1 MLQLNEREWAD
12 FLLTDYFEIAKGNQ
26 NNMAELQIGTMPLI
40 SAKKIDNGC
49 KGFFAANSK
58 PIFKG
63 HCLTINNDGDGGA
76 GISYYQ
82 PADMLLD
89 THVTALYP
97 RIPMTAEIMRF
108 IAACITVQREKF
120 GHGYSLNNARL
131 AVFRMMLPIDD
142 NGQPDYAFMEEYI
155 KEREQQLIQK
165 YIAHVRNTSVT
176 IGGGITPLHEK
187 EWKEFYISEIFVIRP
202 GKRLTK
208 SDMQLGNKPFIGASD
223 SNNGVTAFVSNTN
236 ISEDSNVLGVNYN
249 GSVVESFYHPY
260 TCIFS
265 DDVKRFL
272 IKDRPGNEFIYL
284 FLKSVI
290 LQQKSKYAYGYK
302 FNEERMKRQMLLLPV
317 DSDGQPDWQY
327 MEQYA
332 KMLMAKV
339 KLQYLQTRQ
348 AQ

>member
-26 NNMAELQIGTMPLI
+26 NNMAELQAGTMPLI

-82 PADMLLD
+82 PSDMLLD

-97 RIPMTAEIMRF
+97 RVPMTAEIMRF
-108 IAACITVQREKF
+108 ISVCITVQREKF

-131 AVFRMMLPIDD
+131 SVFRMMLPIDD
-142 NGQPDYAFMEEYI
+142 EGQPDYAFMEQYI
-155 KEREQQLIQK
+155 REREKQLIEQ
-165 YIAHVRNTSVT
+165 YIVH
-176 IGGGITPLHEK
+176 IGIIQLTGEGITPLHEK
-187 EWKEFYISEIFVIRP
+187 EWKEFYISDIFIICP

-208 SDMQLGNKPFIGASD
+208 SDMQSGNKPFIGASD

-236 ISEDSNVLGVNYN
+236 VSEDSNVLGVNYN
-249 GSVVESFYHPY
+249 GSVVENFYHPY

-265 DDVKRFL
+265 DDVKRFT
-272 IKDRPGNEFIYL
+272 IKGRPGNEFIYL

-317 DSDGQPDWQY
+317 DTDGQPDWQY
-327 MEQYA
+327 MELYA

-339 KLQYLQTRQ
+339 KLQYLQSRQ

>member
-1 MLQLNEREWAD
+1 
-12 FLLTDYFEIAKGNQ
+12 
-26 NNMAELQIGTMPLI
+26 
-40 SAKKIDNGC
+40 
-49 KGFFAANSK
+49 
-58 PIFKG
+58 
-63 HCLTINNDGDGGA
+63 
-76 GISYYQ
+76 
-82 PADMLLD
+82 
-89 THVTALYP
+89 
-97 RIPMTAEIMRF
+97 
-108 IAACITVQREKF
+108 
-120 GHGYSLNNARL
+120 
-131 AVFRMMLPIDD
+131 
-142 NGQPDYAFMEEYI
+142 
-155 KEREQQLIQK
+155 
-165 YIAHVRNTSVT
+165 
-176 IGGGITPLHEK
+176 
-187 EWKEFYISEIFVIRP
+187 
-202 GKRLTK
+202 
-208 SDMQLGNKPFIGASD
+208 MQLGNKPFIGASD

-327 MEQYA
+327 MERYT
-332 KMLMAKV
+332 KMLMTKV

>member
-1 MLQLNEREWAD
+1 MLQLSEREWAD

-26 NNMAELQIGTMPLI
+26 NNMAELQAGAMPLI

-82 PADMLLD
+82 PTDMLLD

-97 RIPMTAEIMRF
+97 RVPMTAEIMRF

-131 AVFRMMLPIDD
+131 AVFRMMLPVDD
-142 NGQPDYAFMEEYI
+142 NGQPDYAFMEDYI

-165 YIAHVRNTSVT
+165 YIAHVRATSV
-176 IGGGITPLHEK
+176 IIRGGITPLHEK
-187 EWKEFYISEIFVIRP
+187 EWKEFYIHEVAEILSGRDIYDDERIP
-202 GKRLTK
+202 GNT
-208 SDMQLGNKPFIGASD
+208 PYIGASAA
-223 SNNGVTAFVSNTN
+223 NNGICHF
-236 ISEDSNVLGVNYN
+236 ISNVNETLEGNCISINRN
-249 GSVVESFYHPY
+249 GSVGYAFFHPY
-260 TCIFS
+260 KALYSNDCR
-265 DDVKRFL
+265 KL
-272 IKDRPGNEFIYL
+272 RPKIMNEYISL
-284 FLKSVI
+284 FLTNQ
-290 LQQKSKYAYGYK
+290 LTAQRGKYGYGYK
-302 FNEERMKRQMLLLPV
+302 MGTGRLKRQAIMLPV
-317 DSDGQPDWQY
+317 GSNGQPDWQY

-332 KMLMAKV
+332 KMLMAKL
-339 KLQYLQTRQ
+339 KLQYLQSKQ

>member
-1 MLQLNEREWAD
+1 MLQLSEREWAD

-26 NNMAELQIGTMPLI
+26 NNMAELQAGAMPLI

-82 PADMLLD
+82 PTDMLLD

-97 RIPMTAEIMRF
+97 SVPMTAEIMRF

-131 AVFRMMLPIDD
+131 SVFRMMLPADD
-142 NGQPDYAFMEEYI
+142 DGKPDYAFMEQYI
-155 KEREQQLIQK
+155 REREKQLIAQ
-165 YIAHVRNTSVT
+165 YIEHIGAVT
-176 IGGGITPLHEK
+176 YTGGGITPLHEK
-187 EWKEFYISEIFVIRP
+187 EWKEFCISDIFVIRP

-208 SDMQLGNKPFIGASD
+208 SDMQSGNKPFIGASD
-223 SNNGVTAFVSNTN
+223 SNNGITAFVNNTN
-236 ISEDSNVLGVNYN
+236 VSEDSNVLGVNYN
-249 GSVVESFYHPY
+249 GSVVENFYHPY

-265 DDVKRFL
+265 DDVKRFT
-272 IKDRPGNEFIYL
+272 IKDGRGNEFVYL

-302 FNEERMKRQMLLLPV
+302 FNEERMRRQILLLPV
-317 DSDGQPDWQY
+317 GSNGQPDWQY

-332 KMLMAKV
+332 KMLMAKL
-339 KLQYLQTRQ
+339 KLQYLQSKQ